1 MVISICPR
9 IEFLL
14 GAVKLYLSITSQLCH
29 LNIKLLLREN
39 AKDGKFCND
48 EVVGFDSAFEGVFQ
62 NLISLVLSNWNK
74 EKQFLH

>member
-1 MVISICPR
+1 MRLRSSYQSQANWVIW
-9 IEFLL
+9 
-14 GAVKLYLSITSQLCH
+14 V
-29 LNIKLLLREN
+29 KLLLQEN

-62 NLISLVLSNWNK
+62 NLISLALSNWNK

>member
-1 MVISICPR
+1 M
-9 IEFLL
+9 
-14 GAVKLYLSITSQLCH
+14 
-29 LNIKLLLREN
+29 
-39 AKDGKFCND
+39 KDGKFCND